1 MTTMETVG
9 QQFVSGIGPCMD
21 LRRSIDLRVQAAHD
35 SRIGWK
41 SECLR
46 AVLSSA
52 KKPSRLLD
60 KYHPQLV
67 AETRGCP
74 ETGKQGIVY
83 GRG

>member
-1 MTTMETVG
+1 ME
-9 QQFVSGIGPCMD
+9 
-21 LRRSIDLRVQAAHD
+21 
-35 SRIGWK
+35 

-67 AETRGCP
+67 AETRRRP
-74 ETGKQGIVY
+74 ETGKQSMIY

>member
-1 MTTMETVG
+1 
-9 QQFVSGIGPCMD
+9 MD
-21 LRRSIDLRVQAAHD
+21 LRRSIDLRVQAAHED
-35 SRIGWK
+35 RME

-67 AETRGCP
+67 AETRRRP
-74 ETGKQGIVY
+74 ETGKQCIVC